1 MKKMKFLT
9 LLALA
14 ALLSVPAQAICEGP
28 VVRHDTGRTIV
39 RRCPGTWGRWTLPD
53 FCLPDSKDTD
63 TPAAPSVPNNTPAA
77 PSVPNNTPAAPS
89 VPDNTPTAPA
99 VPDNTPAVT
108 TDAGMSDYETEVVR
122 LVNAERA
129 RYGLAALAADAEL
142 SRVARYKSRD
152 MREKGYFSHE
162 SPTYGTPFQM
172 MKSFGITYRTAG
184 ENIAY
189 GYGTPQKVVEAWMN
203 SEGHR
208 ANILN
213 ASYTR
218 IGVGYVADG
227 HYWTQMFT
235 G

>member
-9 LLALA
+9 LAILLV
-14 ALLSVPAQAICEGP
+14 LLSVPAQAKCDAP
-28 VVRHDTGRTIV
+28 AACPDAARAVVCT
-39 RRCPGTWGRWTLPD
+39 PWGCFRLPD
-53 FCLPDSKDTD
+53 FYAPAAPNTNKPTPDTPTVPAPTPAVPDTD
-63 TPAAPSVPNNTPAA
+63 TPAAPDTPAQ
-77 PSVPNNTPAAPS
+77 SVE
-89 VPDNTPTAPA
+89 
-99 VPDNTPAVT
+99 
-108 TDAGMSDYETEVVR
+108 GMSEYELEVVR

-129 RYGLAALAADAEL
+129 RYGLPALAADAEL

-189 GYGTPQKVVEAWMN
+189 GYATPTEVVAAWMN

-218 IGVGYVADG
+218 LGVGYVADG
-227 HYWTQMFT
+227 HYWTQMFV